1 MAVQL
6 DADIADTVAHLPGVR
21 RDIQRRTRSAAG
33 RAQAKLASRRSG
45 EQGQHSS
52 IDWEVGATDGY
63 VSLVDPDGGAM
74 SIEFGRTGSRGKGG
88 PTQGV
93 FALQGIW

>member
-1 MAVQL
+1 MAVIL
-6 DADIADTVAHLPGVR
+6 EDDIADTVSHLPGVR
-21 RDIQRRTRSAAG
+21 RDIVRRTRSAAG
-33 RAQAKLASRRSG
+33 VAKAKLAARRSS
-45 EQGQHSS
+45 EAGQHSS

-74 SIEFGRTGSRGKGG
+74 SIEYGRTGLMGKGG
-88 PTQGV
+88 PSQGV